1 MNLERIFLLSMLS
14 MIVFL
19 SACRKDD
26 DDNIPASIDE
36 QLEDALIASSN
47 GVGKFHYVLPSSS
60 DFSTIP
66 QDPKNPLTT
75 EKVALGKLLYHETG
89 LGISPMMNESAG
101 QYSCA
106 SCHFASAGF
115 QANRFQGISEGGQ
128 GFGINGEGRERNAN
142 YAEAMLDVQPL
153 RTPSAMNTAFQTNL
167 LWNGQFG
174 ATGINTGTD
183 AYWTPGTPIEVN
195 ELGYEG
201 LETQAIAGLSVH
213 RMDIES
219 LPNIIED
226 LGYKSMFDNVFGGFA
241 ENERYTKE
249 TAGLAIAAYERTLF
263 SNQAP
268 FQKYLKGETNAITT
282 QEKNGAI
289 LFFGD
294 AGCASCHNGPGLNN
308 MEFHALGMNDLYTCP
323 EEIFKTSSDDPA
335 HRGRGSFTGQSSDD
349 YKFKVP
355 QLYNMKDSPFYGHG
369 ASFRSIRD
377 VVEYKN
383 QANPENQ
390 NVPASQIADDFIPL
404 NLTDQQVDDI
414 TAFLKFSLYDPYLDR
429 YVPESLPSGN
439 CFPFNDPIARED
451 LGCN

>member
-14 MIVFL
+14 MLVFL

-26 DDNIPASIDE
+26 DDNIPTSVDE

-47 GVGKFHYVLPSSS
+47 GVGKFHYVLPSST
-60 DFSTIP
+60 DFSSIP

-128 GFGINGEGRERNAN
+128 GFGINGEGRERNTN
-142 YAEAMLDVQPL
+142 YDEAMLDVQPL
-153 RTPSAMNTAFQTNL
+153 RTPSSMNNAFQTNL

-183 AYWTPGTPIEVN
+183 AYWTPGTPIAVN

-201 LETQAIAGLSVH
+201 LETQAIAGLGVH

-226 LGYKSMFDNVFGGFA
+226 LGYKAMFDNVFGGFP

-323 EEIFKTSSDDPA
+323 EEIFKTSPDDPA

-390 NVPASQIADDFIPL
+390 NVPASQLAEDFVPL

-439 CFPFNDPIARED
+439 CFPFNDPIARVD

>member
-1 MNLERIFLLSMLS
+1 ST
-14 MIVFL
+14 
-19 SACRKDD
+19 
-26 DDNIPASIDE
+26 
-36 QLEDALIASSN
+36 
-47 GVGKFHYVLPSSS
+47 
-60 DFSTIP
+60 DFNTIP

-89 LGISPMMNESAG
+89 LAISPMMSQSAG

-115 QANRFQGISEGGQ
+115 QANRVQGISEGGQ
-128 GFGINGEGRERNAN
+128 GFGINGEGRERNPD
-142 YAEAMLDVQPL
+142 YDESMMDVQPL
-153 RTPSAMNTAFQTNL
+153 RTPSAMNTAFQTNM

-183 AYWTPGTPIEVN
+183 AYWTPGTPIVNN

-201 LETQAIAGLSVH
+201 LETQAIAGLGVH
-213 RMDIES
+213 RMDMES
-219 LPNIIED
+219 LPGVIED
-226 LGYKSMFDNVFGGFA
+226 LGYKAMFDNIFSDFP

-249 TAGLAIAAYERTLF
+249 TAGLAIAAFERTLLA
-263 SNQAP
+263 NQAP
-268 FQKYLKGETNAITT
+268 FQKYLKGEISAITE
-282 QEKNGAI
+282 QEKKGAI
-289 LFFGD
+289 LFFAD

-308 MEFHALGMNDLYTCP
+308 MEFHALGMKDLYTCP
-323 EEIFKTSSDDPA
+323 EEIFKVITDDPA
-335 HRGRGSFTGQSSDD
+335 NRGRGSFTGQSADD

-355 QLYNMKDSPFYGHG
+355 QLYNMKDSPFFGHG
-369 ASFRSIRD
+369 ASLRTIKE

-383 QANPENQ
+383 RAISENA
-390 NVPASQIADDFIPL
+390 NVPASQIADDFLPL
-404 NLTDQQVDDI
+404 NLTDEQVDDL

-439 CFPFNDPIARED
+439 CTPFNDPIARED